1 MNHYKIKI
9 NCTGIKNLSY
19 NGKEI
24 STKTYNNVSNK
35 FKIEQFITEYDYIN
49 KLVILY
55 KRIPKPFEFVCKTL
69 EFVCNDMISIK
80 DFIVFIKHMKSI
92 GFKSDN
98 NNIRIQFLD
107 TKAPHDPLYE
117 VLFDTHEVLFATLD
131 KPKKKKRKIIK
142 NRSLYQTQILYNSGI

>member
-9 NCTGIKNLSY
+9 NCTGIENLSY

-24 STKTYNNVSNK
+24 STKNYNNVLNK
-35 FKIEQFITEYDYIN
+35 FKIEQLITEYDYIN

-55 KRIPKPFEFVCKTL
+55 KRIPNTTIKTL

-107 TKAPHDPLYE
+107 TTAPHDPL
-117 VLFDTHEVLFATLD
+117 HEVLFNTLN

-142 NRSLYQTQILYNSGI
+142 NSSSYRTQILYNSGI